1 MRAFIYFKPMVIKYQ
16 ALKPFGNNTSYEI
29 YTQLWYMLIAF
40 LENVI
45 SLSDIVIQIYII
57 FCSAVTYYD

>member
-1 MRAFIYFKPMVIKYQ
+1 MVIKYL
-16 ALKPFGNNTSYEI
+16 ALKPFENNTGYEI

-40 LENVI
+40 HQNVI